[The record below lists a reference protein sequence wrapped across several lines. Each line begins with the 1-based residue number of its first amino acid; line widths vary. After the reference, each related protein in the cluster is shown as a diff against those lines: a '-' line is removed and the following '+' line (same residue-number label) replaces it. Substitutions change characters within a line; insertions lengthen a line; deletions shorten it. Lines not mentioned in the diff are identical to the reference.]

1 MITARMDAQFSSLQ
15 RRALMIHRDYVAV
28 VSRHVTFLRFG
39 HKIWGR
45 GMLVLTVCKTVL
57 CILGWPQN
65 VMGDL
70 YCLVLL
76 SPPLNLGILVTSH
89 LI

>member
-15 RRALMIHRDYVAV
+15 RRALTIHRDYVAV

-45 GMLVLTVCKTVL
+45 GVECVFIESAMHSRLAC
-57 CILGWPQN
+57 
-65 VMGDL
+65 
-70 YCLVLL
+70 
-76 SPPLNLGILVTSH
+76 
-89 LI
+89 